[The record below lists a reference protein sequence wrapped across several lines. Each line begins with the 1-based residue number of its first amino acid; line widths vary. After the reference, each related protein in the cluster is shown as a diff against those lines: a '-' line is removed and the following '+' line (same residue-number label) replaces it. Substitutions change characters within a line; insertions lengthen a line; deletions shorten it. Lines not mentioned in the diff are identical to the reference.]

1 MNIFEHSISE
11 CSPLYTANSFFAT
24 LISLFLLQGFKPLCE
39 VIKVDVIIIP
49 WPALG
54 SVPTQRSVTW
64 HSGEVRQ
71 VEDIASCGGRGWGR
85 GATGH
90 RRLVRGVIGG
100 RPIGI
105 IQVIDVRGMVLG
117 PGPRGLRRNVVLE
130 GGRG

>member
-1 MNIFEHSISE
+1 MFPFIYCQLFS
-11 CSPLYTANSFFAT
+11 AT
-24 LISLFLLQGFKPLCE
+24 LISLFLLQGFKPFCE

-71 VEDIASCGGRGWGR
+71 VEDITSCGCRGWGR

-90 RRLVRGVIGG
+90 RRLVRRVIGG

-117 PGPRGLRRNVVLE
+117 PGPRGLRRNIVLE